1 MLDSDLPLSTPIV
14 DQNILDETPV
24 ITYTNMLPI
33 DSLIYDD
40 TIDTSTIQNVILID
54 STVIDFQLYNNVN
67 TFPIVYSRMSTREQ
81 LLEILTSKFQNIS
94 RIAIIG
100 HFTETPYFLNN
111 EMLFSEDPVNTNTQ
125 FIIDLIKQFNV
136 SHLDFLACGTLLSQK
151 WTNYYTQLHNATG
164 IPTPSANASGVQ
176 SLAGADGFG
185 SLQIGASS
193 DNTGNLKYGGDWIL
207 ESTQEDIHLIY
218 FNEQI
223 QNYSLLLTSITY
235 DNLSYTIDIDNTASV
250 AANQLATISG
260 VITIPNTFDLSGTTY
275 IVTSITSDAFK
286 NCNLITNIYI
296 PSSVTTIGNNVFD
309 GCTLLENITIDS
321 ARPNSPPVLDHI
333 NTIGL
338 LDASYNDDNVGLDIS
353 VFEDDKNVEISYL
366 QLYLDAS
373 DNDDDD
379 FVTAFIVTDPGSNG
393 ILKIGST
400 VYDPID
406 NKTINSLT
414 SAYWTPTANAN
425 GILTAFRVAARNHLM
440 QQSIASVNVYV
451 NVKPVN
457 DSPTILNQISSQLA
471 IQDTYFSYTFPLNTF
486 NDIDYGDS
494 LKYSAFK
501 VDGTKLP
508 SWLHIDILSGILSGT
523 PQISDIGTLLIK
535 IRATDLGGLYI
546 ETQPFNIIILKSGA
560 TLLSIDEKTTN
571 PPGNT
576 IFNLFNDI
584 FNGFIDINSSLPTKT
599 MSGIAINSYIVDTN
613 KGVWEYSHNNG
624 LIWIALPNDINVT
637 KAFVLINTDYI
648 RFVPFSN
655 WNGTAQPLMVT
666 LINSIISINTEDILD
681 VSTVGGE
688 TGFGNT
694 SVGLNQFVNSINDL
708 PKIIDV
714 SSDLSGVVSDSS
726 SHITGTIVAVDVDLS
741 TNLLMWDLSGS
752 LTKIGTYGTMS
763 INANTGVWTYDLST
777 NSNVYK
783 ALKKDVS
790 DNDIF
795 TVRVYDD
802 LSASDSKTITI
813 TVTGINDPPK
823 IDLSSVITG
832 SVSNNTPITGQMT
845 ATDVDLSGVFAW
857 DISGETTS
865 SYGTISMIP
874 TSGLWTYTLNTTG
887 AAYKALKQGD
897 THPDTFTVRV
907 YDDLFASDSKTITI
921 TVTGINDPPTLSGTN
936 SGNVWED
943 GSLNATGILT
953 AVDVD
958 LSGNFRWDI
967 SGNNVSNYGK
977 MSISSS
983 VTNTCTWSYDL
994 SNNSS
999 FVQTLSQGQQI
1010 TDEFYIRVRDD
1021 LNANATQLITITIN
1035 GKNDPVRLLNKI
1047 PNQSIDMSS
1056 NFSYVIPSTTFLD
1069 IDVSD
1074 NLTYS
1079 VVLSSNTPIP
1089 SWLQFESSTRT
1100 FTSVS
1105 NRTTVGP
1112 LTIKVTAT
1120 DGFTS
1125 SSAYFILNV
1134 ISQQAIS
1141 GSVLDGYIQGGTITV
1156 RDLSYNIVG
1165 GPVQSDQSGKFSI
1178 PLILLPSTSYI
1189 IDCSGGTDMATGAPI
1204 LYPLSSIYTSGSSSN
1219 VMLNSS
1225 NVVINPLTTIVSDI
1239 VQNNISIYR
1248 NNISDVYTH
1257 VANAFGLQPSDIGS
1271 DYIYSHN
1278 IAAGIAAIKIATIT
1292 KILSVSTG
1300 TDINT
1305 IKLSI
1310 ATNIADQP
1318 PGKLLF
1324 DASFISDTGFGGSP
1338 SSTLNTNLTGIVA
1351 AISTLMDTVLNFGSS
1366 VDINQITNQYK
1377 ELYKL
1382 SKGALSIS
1390 FSNITTIIMSNIS
1403 TTISNAA
1410 ITQSVGQIMQDN
1422 LLVANICFIKGTNV
1436 VTDQGIIEIQNI
1448 SLANTING
1456 KKILMTTKTKN
1467 VDDYMVLIK
1476 RDALSK
1482 NVPNED
1488 TWLTGEHCVLYNR
1501 KMVKSKNL
1509 VNGTSVQKI
1518 KMEQQEVYNLL
1529 LEGLNAG
1536 EMIANGMIAETLDPK
1551 SIFVKILTVVKSKNF
1566 SPEEEM
1572 ACIRDL
1578 NIDLKKAHEK
1588 KMVQM
1593 GEQQRKMFL

>member
-1 MLDSDLPLSTPIV
+1 M
-14 DQNILDETPV
+14 
-24 ITYTNMLPI
+24 Y
-33 DSLIYDD
+33 
-40 TIDTSTIQNVILID
+40 
-54 STVIDFQLYNNVN
+54 
-67 TFPIVYSRMSTREQ
+67 
-81 LLEILTSKFQNIS
+81 
-94 RIAIIG
+94 
-100 HFTETPYFLNN
+100 
-111 EMLFSEDPVNTNTQ
+111 
-125 FIIDLIKQFNV
+125 
-136 SHLDFLACGTLLSQK
+136 
-151 WTNYYTQLHNATG
+151 AT
-164 IPTPSANASGVQ
+164 
-176 SLAGADGFG
+176 
-185 SLQIGASS
+185 
-193 DNTGNLKYGGDWIL
+193 
-207 ESTQEDIHLIY
+207 
-218 FNEQI
+218 
-223 QNYSLLLTSITY
+223 
-235 DNLSYTIDIDNTASV
+235 
-250 AANQLATISG
+250 
-260 VITIPNTFDLSGTTY
+260 
-275 IVTSITSDAFK
+275 
-286 NCNLITNIYI
+286 
-296 PSSVTTIGNNVFD
+296 
-309 GCTLLENITIDS
+309 
-321 ARPNSPPVLDHI
+321 
-333 NTIGL
+333 
-338 LDASYNDDNVGLDIS
+338 
-353 VFEDDKNVEISYL
+353 
-366 QLYLDAS
+366 
-373 DNDDDD
+373 
-379 FVTAFIVTDPGSNG
+379 
-393 ILKIGST
+393 
-400 VYDPID
+400 
-406 NKTINSLT
+406 
-414 SAYWTPTANAN
+414 
-425 GILTAFRVAARNHLM
+425 
-440 QQSIASVNVYV
+440 
-451 NVKPVN
+451 
-457 DSPTILNQISSQLA
+457 
-471 IQDTYFSYTFPLNTF
+471 
-486 NDIDYGDS
+486 
-494 LKYSAFK
+494 
-501 VDGTKLP
+501 
-508 SWLHIDILSGILSGT
+508 
-523 PQISDIGTLLIK
+523 
-535 IRATDLGGLYI
+535 
-546 ETQPFNIIILKSGA
+546 
-560 TLLSIDEKTTN
+560 
-571 PPGNT
+571 
-576 IFNLFNDI
+576 
-584 FNGFIDINSSLPTKT
+584 
-599 MSGIAINSYIVDTN
+599 
-613 KGVWEYSHNNG
+613 
-624 LIWIALPNDINVT
+624 
-637 KAFVLINTDYI
+637 
-648 RFVPFSN
+648 
-655 WNGTAQPLMVT
+655 
-666 LINSIISINTEDILD
+666 
-681 VSTVGGE
+681 
-688 TGFGNT
+688 
-694 SVGLNQFVNSINDL
+694 
-708 PKIIDV
+708 
-714 SSDLSGVVSDSS
+714 
-726 SHITGTIVAVDVDLS
+726 DVDLS
-741 TNLLMWDLSGS
+741 TNLLRWDLSGS
-752 LTKIGTYGTMS
+752 LIQSTDYGTMS
-763 INANTGVWTYDLST
+763 IDTNTGVWTYDLSK
-777 NSNVYK
+777 NSTYYK
-783 ALKKDVS
+783 ALKKD
-790 DNDIF
+790 
-795 TVRVYDD
+795 
-802 LSASDSKTITI
+802 
-813 TVTGINDPPK
+813 
-823 IDLSSVITG
+823 
-832 SVSNNTPITGQMT
+832 
-845 ATDVDLSGVFAW
+845 ATYED
-857 DISGETTS
+857 
-865 SYGTISMIP
+865 
-874 TSGLWTYTLNTTG
+874 
-887 AAYKALKQGD
+887 K
-897 THPDTFTVRV
+897 FTVRV

-958 LSGNFRWDI
+958 LSGNFTWDI
-967 SGNNVSNYGK
+967 SGNGVSNYGK
-977 MSISSS
+977 MNISS

-999 FVQTLSQGQQI
+999 FVQALTQGQTV
-1010 TDEFYIRVRDD
+1010 TDEFYVRVWDD
-1021 LNANATQLITITIN
+1021 LSANSTQLVIITIT

-1047 PNQSIDMSS
+1047 PNQSIDLSS
-1056 NFSYVIPSTTFLD
+1056 NFSYVVPATTFLD

-1089 SWLQFESSTRT
+1089 SWLQFVSSTRT

-1318 PGKLLF
+1318 GKLLF

-1482 NVPNED
+1482 NVPNDD

-1518 KMEQQEVYNLL
+1518 KMEQQEVYNIL

-1536 EMIANGMIAETLDPK
+1536 DMIANGMIAETLDPK

-1566 SPEEEM
+1566 SPEEEI

-1588 KMVQM
+1588 KMIQM
-1593 GEQQRKMFL
+1593 KE

>member
-1 MLDSDLPLSTPIV
+1 MLDSELPLSTPIV
-14 DQNILDETPV
+14 DQNILDEIPV

-33 DSLIYDD
+33 ESLIYDD

-67 TFPIVYSRMSTREQ
+67 TFQIVYSRMSTQEQ

-111 EMLFSEDPVNTNTQ
+111 EMLFSEDPVNTNTNTQ

-136 SHLDFLACGTLLSQK
+136 SHLDFLACGTLQSQK

-164 IPTPSANASGVQ
+164 IP
-176 SLAGADGFG
+176 
-185 SLQIGASS
+185 IGASS
-193 DNTGNLKYGGDWIL
+193 DNTGNLKYGGDWVL

-235 DNLSYTIDIDNTASV
+235 DNLSYTITSGNNVSV
-250 AANQLATISG
+250 AANQDTTISG
-260 VITIPNTFDLSGTTY
+260 VITIPNTFDLNSTTY
-275 IVTSITSDAFK
+275 IVTSITDYAFQ
-286 NCNLITNIYI
+286 NCSLITNIYI

-321 ARPNSPPVLDHI
+321 ARPNNPPVLNYI

-338 LDASYNDDNVGLDIS
+338 DNIYEDASNVEISFLQLYLDASYNDD
-353 VFEDDKNVEISYL
+353 
-366 QLYLDAS
+366 
-373 DNDDDD
+373 DNY
-379 FVTAFIVTDPGSNG
+379 VNAFIVTDPGSNG
-393 ILKIGST
+393 TLKIGSEI
-400 VYDPID
+400 YDSST
-406 NKTINSLT
+406 NKTITTST
-414 SAYWTPTANAN
+414 SAYWTPSENAN
-425 GILTAFRVAARNHLM
+425 GILTAFRVAARNQLLS
-440 QQSIASVNVYV
+440 QSIKHVDVGVNVI
-451 NVKPVN
+451 PRN
-457 DSPTILNQISSQLA
+457 DNPTVLIPHIADQLA
-471 IQDTYFSYTFPLNTF
+471 YINVFFSYTIPPNTF
-486 NDIDYGDS
+486 YDIDINDS
-494 LKYSAFK
+494 LTYSIIIISG
-501 VDGTKLP
+501 VNN
-508 SWLHIDILSGILSGT
+508 WLDIDASLGNLSGT
-523 PQISDIGTLLIK
+523 PQMIDIGILNIK
-535 IRATDLGGLYI
+535 IRATDSGGLLFA
-546 ETQPFNIIILKSGA
+546 ETDPFN
-560 TLLSIDEKTTN
+560 
-571 PPGNT
+571 
-576 IFNLFNDI
+576 
-584 FNGFIDINSSLPTKT
+584 
-599 MSGIAINSYIVDTN
+599 
-613 KGVWEYSHNNG
+613 
-624 LIWIALPNDINVT
+624 
-637 KAFVLINTDYI
+637 
-648 RFVPFSN
+648 
-655 WNGTAQPLMVT
+655 
-666 LINSIISINTEDILD
+666 
-681 VSTVGGE
+681 
-688 TGFGNT
+688 
-694 SVGLNQFVNSINDL
+694 
-708 PKIIDV
+708 
-714 SSDLSGVVSDSS
+714 
-726 SHITGTIVAVDVDLS
+726 
-741 TNLLMWDLSGS
+741 
-752 LTKIGTYGTMS
+752 
-763 INANTGVWTYDLST
+763 
-777 NSNVYK
+777 
-783 ALKKDVS
+783 
-790 DNDIF
+790 
-795 TVRVYDD
+795 
-802 LSASDSKTITI
+802 ITI
-813 TVTGINDPPK
+813 TVIGINDPPE
-823 IDLSSVITG
+823 
-832 SVSNNTPITGQMT
+832 
-845 ATDVDLSGVFAW
+845 LSG
-857 DISGETTS
+857 DI
-865 SYGTISMIP
+865 
-874 TSGLWTYTLNTTG
+874 
-887 AAYKALKQGD
+887 
-897 THPDTFTVRV
+897 
-907 YDDLFASDSKTITI
+907 
-921 TVTGINDPPTLSGTN
+921 

-943 GSLNATGILT
+943 GSLNAQGILT

-967 SGNNVSNYGK
+967 SGNSTSNYGK
-977 MSISSS
+977 MSISS

-994 SNNSS
+994 YNNSA

-1021 LNANATQLITITIN
+1021 LSANATQLITITIT

-1069 IDVSD
+1069 ESD
-1074 NLTYS
+1074 NLIYS
-1079 VVLSSNTPIP
+1079 VVLSSNTSIP
-1089 SWLQFESSTRT
+1089 SWLHFESSTRT

-1120 DGFTS
+1120 DGYTS

-1156 RDLSYNIVG
+1156 RDLSTNNVVG
-1165 GPVQSDQSGKFSI
+1165 GPLLSDQSGKFSI

-1239 VQNNISIYR
+1239 VQSNISLYM

-1278 IAAGIAAIKIATIT
+1278 IAVGIAAIKIVTIT
-1292 KILSVSTG
+1292 KILAVSTG

-1305 IKLSI
+1305 IKSLI
-1310 ATNIADQP
+1310 ATNISDQT
-1318 PGKLLF
+1318 GKLLF
-1324 DASFISDTGFGGSP
+1324 DASFISDTGFGGS
-1338 SSTLNTNLTGIVA
+1338 SSILKSNLTGIVA

-1366 VDINQITNQYK
+1366 VDINRITNQYK

-1390 FSNITTIIMSNIS
+1390 FLNINTIIMSNIS
-1403 TTISNAA
+1403 NTISNAA

-1456 KKILMTTKTKN
+1456 KKILMTTKTRN

-1476 RDALSK
+1476 KDTLAK

-1501 KMVKSKNL
+1501 KMEKSKNL
-1509 VNGTSVQKI
+1509 VNGTSVQKVN
-1518 KMEQQEVYNLL
+1518 MEQQEVYNLL

-1536 EMIANGMIAETLDPK
+1536 EMTANGMIAETLDPK

-1588 KMVQM
+1588 KMIQM
-1593 GEQQRKMFL
+1593 KEKEIKKKV